1 MMIELVNIQRIVS
14 EIRVV
19 HLYDS
24 NIPLRMTIF
33 LSISE
38 ERQDR
43 TGREFDSNADLK
55 NSFVIRIRFNLS

>member
-1 MMIELVNIQRIVS
+1 M
-14 EIRVV
+14 

-24 NIPLRMTIF
+24 NIPLRVTIF

-55 NSFVIRIRFNLS
+55 NSFIIRIRFNLS